1 MLLMQLTTEGEITGR
16 INLHGRTRPLPLRDD
31 DQRAMY
37 PDSPSR
43 LIDQRNIELNIR

>member
-1 MLLMQLTTEGEITGR
+1 M
-16 INLHGRTRPLPLRDD
+16 RDD

-37 PDSPSR
+37 PDSLVPR